1 MVLYYIHFTGPA
13 CSPAV
18 GATTILQASRLFL
31 IIAASDLLN
40 YFGPGNSG
48 FRGSGR
54 PQGRGILFSRGEGQ
68 RSVSRAPGAGQI
80 SKIDFSGSGGV
91 VVFLLS
97 PEINQCQSPKAIG
110 FLQGVRVGAVPTW
123 VEYDW
128 SWLRSDMLFC
138 GHSPGNLWPGFIW
151 LWDQFRSQIDDF
163 RSDS

>member
-1 MVLYYIHFTGPA
+1 MYYIHCTGPV

-54 PQGRGILFSRGEGQ
+54 PQGEGYPFQ
-68 RSVSRAPGAGQI
+68 EVRAKEGSPEPPEPARSQKSISPGL
-80 SKIDFSGSGGV
+80 GGV